1 MTADLVMN
9 ALLALAA
16 VFIGV
21 SMIRF
26 HRDEQYQRF
35 NLLALISTRDG
46 QPSRPAVMEFGAF
59 MLFSWGFVVYM
70 NRPAGVPEWFGIAYL
85 GAFVAR
91 AAHSAYL
98 RSKEETDERQP
109 QKTT

>member
-9 ALLALAA
+9 ALLGLAA
-16 VFIGV
+16 IIVGV

-26 HRDEQYQRF
+26 HRDPRYRKF
-35 NLLALISTRDG
+35 NLLALISNRDG

-59 MLFSWGFVVYM
+59 VLFSWGFVTLM
-70 NRPAGVPEWFGIAYL
+70 NRPTGVPEWYGIAYL

-98 RSKEETDERQP
+98 RSKEETNG
-109 QKTT
+109 K